1 MKYTD
6 NLNLSLYE
14 STDSMN
20 ITGSNNSLNHN
31 MGIID
36 EAINNT
42 QKELTT
48 QSGRIDNL
56 ILNSGDSSTE
66 VIDARVGADGNTYST
81 LKERLDTENSKIKS
95 ECNTYSTKTEVS
107 VVEGKAD
114 DALAAANA
122 NSENLTNFINT
133 TTNNLEDLQGQLDG
147 SIMTHFY
154 EYEPTNTNIPAS
166 EWTTTELKNNHLG
179 DLFYDTITGY
189 CYRWQVSNNTY
200 SWNRITDVD
209 VTKALADAAKAQDT
223 ADNKRRVF
231 VSTPTPPYDVGD
243 LWTQGS
249 DGDIMRCKIAKT
261 SSQSYAAADWEK
273 ASKYT
278 DDTKADA
285 VADNLAN
292 TNTNLSTVTTN
303 LSKAQQ
309 DILTNAGLINSQG
322 DLIAGN
328 TAEIKSQAETISN
341 HESRISRTETDIS
354 LKVSSS
360 DFESYKTTVTGTID
374 TAKSEAINAASAD
387 AISKADQALTNA
399 KNYTSAEIE
408 TVNESISKAN
418 TEITAMKG
426 QIALKVEQSDIDNV
440 ETTVKTYVDDEVA
453 DTLKEAK
460 TYTDEREAAINVTL
474 NGISSKVS
482 SVESSQTTING
493 NVSDLQTRMS
503 SAEEK
508 ITPTA
513 IINTVS
519 STYAT
524 KTENQAALDA
534 AKVAQEDINNL
545 EIGGRN
551 LVTNSVNLSDF
562 AIESSN
568 CTTRTI
574 ADDYCIVNRLVTPNS
589 NGRYGIYKDIPVTA
603 GEEYTVSLT
612 VKEVT
617 GTMNFSFGS
626 DAATW
631 GSLGSSELS
640 VGRFIKTITAPSNAT
655 FLRLYINGND
665 GVNGGSVTVSNIKFE
680 KGNKATDWTPAPED
694 VDAGISNAQT
704 AADNAQDEVNE
715 ISDKTR
721 SGLIET
727 LSGSGFVQSTKTEDG
742 GMAEVVVYGKSV
754 QDGTPTPDAP
764 VEIQSVENAKVKS
777 CGKNLVDIK
786 EALDYWGCT
795 YTEENGIY
803 TITYSGNA
811 YAKPFIFT
819 NTASIY
825 TLSAIQTSVNVVNE
839 KISFAYVDK
848 TGNIIR
854 NSELYANGASITSR
868 SNVNAIYLDYHSTSS
883 GWSRTIENLQVELG
897 NTATNYE
904 PYQAKTTTLSDIV
917 LRSTPDGT
925 KDRLFKDSDWL
936 WKVERN
942 CAYISSYNGESIAT
956 SYYSNTGELST
967 GASVVYALEVP
978 TYETLSDSIQSELRA
993 LTTYNPVT
1001 NVIASDG
1008 VTPDIDV
1015 SFWTRDYRTKNTAEV
1030 AKTTAEQTADK
1041 FTWIVESGTSSS
1053 NFTLTDRVASLL
1065 SSEFQIDALTTFKNS
1080 ATDGTSTVIDG
1091 GAIKANTISADKINV
1106 PDLSALRATI
1116 GGFTIGNSALHN
1128 GTTSL
1133 AGADNSVY
1141 LGLDGISCGT
1151 KFKVDKKGVLS
1162 TADIKMEKTKTENDI
1177 TSTFGL
1183 YISSPDS
1190 WTGSGLAVPG
1200 IRTRTDTVVD
1210 GVTFSNELQMYP
1222 FKISLV
1228 KHVSNADD
1236 AWLRLEPTKMSMFS
1250 YINNDGFTCPE
1261 LFIQP
1266 GGANSVSSVT
1276 MGKETHQ
1283 IYSVEWTDD
1292 PYDYDDPLAS
1302 CPHNMYPVT
1311 FNASAV
1317 TFNSAVDVNGT
1328 LQVQGTAVSLN
1339 GHKHSRLC
1347 NTADSSYEAQVA
1359 LVLDGDYYY
1368 FRGSEA
1374 SKYVCGSEVRPW
1386 YKTFTERL
1394 EVTKGKPVFTY
1405 VGSDGGGSAVSYA
1418 TNMYVGSTGTVSRT
1432 TNTSSRTIKH
1442 DITEL
1447 QDEQIK
1453 AENLYNVNVYQ
1464 AKYNEDILSSN
1475 DPRYLKDLPMFIIED
1490 LDEKYPI
1497 VIDKPSENVK
1507 EWSWNAQYIIPPML
1521 KLIQNQHQTD
1531 INLENKIKD
1540 LESKLDKAL
1549 EIIDN
1554 LTNN

>member
-31 MGIID
+31 MKLID

-66 VIDARVGADGNTYST
+66 VIDSRVGVDGKTYST

-95 ECNTYSTKTEVS
+95 ECSTYSTKTEVS

-249 DGDIMRCKIAKT
+249 DGDIMHCKIAKT

-292 TNTNLSTVTTN
+292 TNTNLNTVTTN

-309 DILTNAGLINSQG
+309 DILTNAGLIDSQG

-341 HESRISRTETDIS
+341 HESRISKTETDIS

-387 AISKADQALTNA
+387 AISKADQALANA

-440 ETTVKTYVDDEVA
+440 ETTVKTYVDNEVA
-453 DTLKEAK
+453 DTLIEAK
-460 TYTDEREAAINVTL
+460 QYTDEREAAINVTL
-474 NGISSKVS
+474 NGINSKVS

-524 KTENQAALDA
+524 KTENQAVLDA
-534 AKVAQEDINNL
+534 AKAAQEDIDNL

-551 LVTNSVNLSDF
+551 LLLNSSDLLKWEKEELNVLLTQEDDGYYKLSLKEG
-562 AIESSN
+562 AAS
-568 CTTRTI
+568 T
-574 ADDYCIVNRLVTPNS
+574 L
-589 NGRYGIYKDIPVTA
+589 YGIYQTVSVEPDTDYIFSMYTRGWARIQIVPHNTWSALAEASHPSDINSSEESRLVIKYNSGERTQLRVYTCVYSSE
-603 GEEYTVSLT
+603 EEY
-612 VKEVT
+612 
-617 GTMNFSFGS
+617 
-626 DAATW
+626 
-631 GSLGSSELS
+631 
-640 VGRFIKTITAPSNAT
+640 IKLP
-655 FLRLYINGND
+655 
-665 GVNGGSVTVSNIKFE
+665 KFE
-680 KGNKATDWTPAPED
+680 KGSKPTDWTPAPED
-694 VDAGISNAQT
+694 VDA
-704 AADNAQDEVNE
+704 
-715 ISDKTR
+715 
-721 SGLIET
+721 
-727 LSGSGFVQSTKTEDG
+727 
-742 GMAEVVVYGKSV
+742 SV
-754 QDGTPTPDAP
+754 R
-764 VEIQSVENAKVKS
+764 E
-777 CGKNLVDIK
+777 
-786 EALDYWGCT
+786 
-795 YTEENGIY
+795 
-803 TITYSGNA
+803 
-811 YAKPFIFT
+811 
-819 NTASIY
+819 
-825 TLSAIQTSVNVVNE
+825 
-839 KISFAYVDK
+839 
-848 TGNIIR
+848 
-854 NSELYANGASITSR
+854 
-868 SNVNAIYLDYHSTSS
+868 
-883 GWSRTIENLQVELG
+883 
-897 NTATNYE
+897 
-904 PYQAKTTTLSDIV
+904 
-917 LRSTPDGT
+917 
-925 KDRLFKDSDWL
+925 
-936 WKVERN
+936 
-942 CAYISSYNGESIAT
+942 
-956 SYYSNTGELST
+956 
-967 GASVVYALEVP
+967 
-978 TYETLSDSIQSELRA
+978 
-993 LTTYNPVT
+993 
-1001 NVIASDG
+1001 
-1008 VTPDIDV
+1008 
-1015 SFWTRDYRTKNTAEV
+1015 

-1151 KFKVDKKGVLS
+1151 KFKVNKSGELTATRGNIGGFTISDTNLMGYGNWIKLNFVGDSDGTYSNEVCLYADGLS
-1162 TADIKMEKTKTENDI
+1162 LNRYNDTIGDYDSQCWLQNDVIKLT
-1177 TSTFGL
+1177 
-1183 YISSPDS
+1183 
-1190 WTGSGLAVPG
+1190 TGSVLQ
-1200 IRTRTDTVVD
+1200 DTYSEINITWDSQNVKINDYV
-1210 GVTFSNELQMYP
+1210 
-1222 FKISLV
+1222 ISL
-1228 KHVSNADD
+1228 D
-1236 AWLRLEPTKMSMFS
+1236 
-1250 YINNDGFTCPE
+1250 
-1261 LFIQP
+1261 
-1266 GGANSVSSVT
+1266 
-1276 MGKETHQ
+1276 
-1283 IYSVEWTDD
+1283 
-1292 PYDYDDPLAS
+1292 
-1302 CPHNMYPVT
+1302 
-1311 FNASAV
+1311 
-1317 TFNSAVDVNGT
+1317 
-1328 LQVQGTAVSLN
+1328 
-1339 GHKHSRLC
+1339 GHKHGSLYHMSSG
-1347 NTADSSYEAQVA
+1347 NTCLTCTQDS
-1359 LVLDGDYYY
+1359 DIYYV
-1368 FRGSEA
+1368 RKGS
-1374 SKYVCGSEVRPW
+1374 SMSDINVCSGSGTYPW
-1386 YKTFTERL
+1386 YNVYTENL
-1394 EVTKGKPVFTY
+1394 KVSGGKPVFSY

-1418 TNMYVGSTGTVSRT
+1418 TNMYVASGGTVSRT

-1497 VIDKPSENVK
+1497 IIDKPSGDVK

-1549 EIIDN
+1549 EIINN

>member
-1 MKYTD
+1 MKQTD
-6 NLNLSLYE
+6 NLKLRLY
-14 STDSMN
+14 DSDDLMN
-20 ITGSNNSLNHN
+20 ITGPTNSLNHN

-66 VIDARVGADGNTYST
+66 VIDARVDTDGKTYST

-95 ECNTYSTKTEVS
+95 ECSTYSTKTEVS

-249 DGDIMRCKIAKT
+249 DGDIMHCKIAKT

-292 TNTNLSTVTTN
+292 TNANLSNVTTN

-309 DILTNAGLINSQG
+309 DILTNAGLIDSQG

-328 TAEIKSQAETISN
+328 TAEIQSQAETISN
-341 HESRISRTETDIS
+341 HESRISKTETDIS

-374 TAKSEAINAASAD
+374 TAKSEAINAASED
-387 AISKADQALTNA
+387 AISKADQALANA

-418 TEITAMKG
+418 AEITAMKG

-440 ETTVKTYVDDEVA
+440 ETTVKTYVDGEVA

-534 AKVAQEDINNL
+534 AKAAQEDINNL

-551 LVTNSVNLSDF
+551 LLLNSSDLLKWEKEELNVLLTQEDDGYYKLSLKEG
-562 AIESSN
+562 AAS
-568 CTTRTI
+568 T
-574 ADDYCIVNRLVTPNS
+574 L
-589 NGRYGIYKDIPVTA
+589 YGIYQTVSVEPDTDYIFSMYTRGWARIQIVPHNTWSALAEASHPSDIASSEESRLIIKYNSGERTQLRVYTCVHSSE
-603 GEEYTVSLT
+603 EEY
-612 VKEVT
+612 
-617 GTMNFSFGS
+617 
-626 DAATW
+626 
-631 GSLGSSELS
+631 
-640 VGRFIKTITAPSNAT
+640 IKLP
-655 FLRLYINGND
+655 
-665 GVNGGSVTVSNIKFE
+665 KFE
-680 KGNKATDWTPAPED
+680 KGSKPTDWTPAPED
-694 VDAGISNAQT
+694 VDA
-704 AADNAQDEVNE
+704 
-715 ISDKTR
+715 
-721 SGLIET
+721 
-727 LSGSGFVQSTKTEDG
+727 
-742 GMAEVVVYGKSV
+742 SV
-754 QDGTPTPDAP
+754 R
-764 VEIQSVENAKVKS
+764 E
-777 CGKNLVDIK
+777 
-786 EALDYWGCT
+786 
-795 YTEENGIY
+795 
-803 TITYSGNA
+803 
-811 YAKPFIFT
+811 
-819 NTASIY
+819 
-825 TLSAIQTSVNVVNE
+825 
-839 KISFAYVDK
+839 
-848 TGNIIR
+848 
-854 NSELYANGASITSR
+854 
-868 SNVNAIYLDYHSTSS
+868 
-883 GWSRTIENLQVELG
+883 
-897 NTATNYE
+897 
-904 PYQAKTTTLSDIV
+904 
-917 LRSTPDGT
+917 
-925 KDRLFKDSDWL
+925 
-936 WKVERN
+936 
-942 CAYISSYNGESIAT
+942 
-956 SYYSNTGELST
+956 
-967 GASVVYALEVP
+967 
-978 TYETLSDSIQSELRA
+978 
-993 LTTYNPVT
+993 
-1001 NVIASDG
+1001 
-1008 VTPDIDV
+1008 
-1015 SFWTRDYRTKNTAEV
+1015 

-1041 FTWIVESGTSSS
+1041 FTWLVASGTSSS
-1053 NFTLTDRVASLL
+1053 DFTLTDRVASLL

-1151 KFKVDKKGVLS
+1151 KFKVDKNGVLS

-1190 WTGSGLAVPG
+1190 WTGSGLAVPE
-1200 IRTRTDTVVD
+1200 IKTETKTVVD
-1210 GVTFSNELQMYP
+1210 GVTHSNTLMMYP
-1222 FKISLV
+1222 FTISLEQYV
-1228 KHVSNADD
+1228 TDTD
-1236 AWLRLEPTKMSMFS
+1236 ATWLRLEPTKMSMFS
-1250 YINNDGFTCPE
+1250 YINNNGFKCPE

-1266 GGANSVSSVT
+1266 GGANSASSVT
-1276 MGKETHQ
+1276 MGQETHQ
-1283 IYSVEWTDD
+1283 IYSVKWTDD
-1292 PYDYDDPLAS
+1292 PYDYDDPLAN
-1302 CPHNMYPVT
+1302 CPYNMYPIK
-1311 FNASAV
+1311 FNASTV
-1317 TFNSAVDVNGT
+1317 TFNSAVDVLSSLKVNGT
-1328 LQVQGTAVSLN
+1328 DVSLD
-1339 GHKHSRLC
+1339 GHKHGSLYHTSSGNVC
-1347 NTADSSYEAQVA
+1347 LTCIQDS
-1359 LVLDGDYYY
+1359 DTYYV
-1368 FRGSEA
+1368 RKGS
-1374 SKYVCGSEVRPW
+1374 SMSDINVCSGSGTYPW
-1386 YKTFTERL
+1386 YNVYTENLR
-1394 EVTKGKPVFTY
+1394 VSGGKPIFSY
-1405 VGSDGGGSAVSYA
+1405 VGSDGGGSVVSYA
-1418 TNMYVGSTGTVSRT
+1418 TNMYVGSNGTVSRT

-1497 VIDKPSENVK
+1497 IIDKPSENVK

-1549 EIIDN
+1549 EIINN

>member
-1 MKYTD
+1 MKQTD
-6 NLNLSLYE
+6 NLKLRLY
-14 STDSMN
+14 DSDDLVN
-20 ITGSNNSLNHN
+20 ITGPTNSLNHN
-31 MGIID
+31 MELID
-36 EAINNT
+36 ETINNT

-48 QSGRIDNL
+48 QSDRIDNL

-66 VIDARVGADGNTYST
+66 VIDARVGVGGKTYST
-81 LKERLDTENSKIKS
+81 LKERLDTENSEIKS
-95 ECNTYSTKTEVS
+95 EYSTYSTKSEVS

-249 DGDIMRCKIAKT
+249 DGDIMCCKIAKT
-261 SSQSYAAADWEK
+261 SSQSYATADWEK

-292 TNTNLSTVTTN
+292 TNANLSNVTTN

-309 DILTNAGLINSQG
+309 DILTNAGLIDSQG

-328 TAEIKSQAETISN
+328 TAEIQSQAETISN

-374 TAKSEAINAASAD
+374 TAKSEAISAAEAD
-387 AISKADQALTNA
+387 ATSKADQALANA

-440 ETTVKTYVDDEVA
+440 ETTVKTYVDNEVA
-453 DTLKEAK
+453 DTLIEAK
-460 TYTDEREAAINVTL
+460 QYTDEREAAINVTL

-524 KTENQAALDA
+524 KTENQAASDA
-534 AKVAQEDINNL
+534 AKAAQEDINNL

-551 LVTNSVNLSDF
+551 LLLNSSDLLKWEKEELNVLLTQEDDGYYKLSLKEGAASTLYGMYQTVSVEPNTDYIF
-562 AIESSN
+562 SMYTRGWARIQIVPHDTWSALAEASHPSDIASSEES
-568 CTTRTI
+568 
-574 ADDYCIVNRLVTPNS
+574 RLVIKYNS
-589 NGRYGIYKDIPVTA
+589 GERTQLRVYTCVYSSE
-603 GEEYTVSLT
+603 EEY
-612 VKEVT
+612 
-617 GTMNFSFGS
+617 
-626 DAATW
+626 
-631 GSLGSSELS
+631 
-640 VGRFIKTITAPSNAT
+640 IKLP
-655 FLRLYINGND
+655 
-665 GVNGGSVTVSNIKFE
+665 KFE
-680 KGNKATDWTPAPED
+680 KGSKPTDWTPAPED
-694 VDAGISNAQT
+694 VDA
-704 AADNAQDEVNE
+704 
-715 ISDKTR
+715 
-721 SGLIET
+721 
-727 LSGSGFVQSTKTEDG
+727 
-742 GMAEVVVYGKSV
+742 SV
-754 QDGTPTPDAP
+754 R
-764 VEIQSVENAKVKS
+764 E
-777 CGKNLVDIK
+777 
-786 EALDYWGCT
+786 
-795 YTEENGIY
+795 
-803 TITYSGNA
+803 
-811 YAKPFIFT
+811 
-819 NTASIY
+819 
-825 TLSAIQTSVNVVNE
+825 
-839 KISFAYVDK
+839 
-848 TGNIIR
+848 
-854 NSELYANGASITSR
+854 
-868 SNVNAIYLDYHSTSS
+868 
-883 GWSRTIENLQVELG
+883 
-897 NTATNYE
+897 
-904 PYQAKTTTLSDIV
+904 
-917 LRSTPDGT
+917 
-925 KDRLFKDSDWL
+925 
-936 WKVERN
+936 
-942 CAYISSYNGESIAT
+942 
-956 SYYSNTGELST
+956 
-967 GASVVYALEVP
+967 
-978 TYETLSDSIQSELRA
+978 
-993 LTTYNPVT
+993 
-1001 NVIASDG
+1001 
-1008 VTPDIDV
+1008 
-1015 SFWTRDYRTKNTAEV
+1015 

-1041 FTWIVESGTSSS
+1041 FTWIVASGTSSS

-1091 GAIKANTISADKINV
+1091 GAIKANTISADKLNV
-1106 PDLSALRATI
+1106 TDLSALGATI

-1128 GTTSL
+1128 GTTSF

-1151 KFKVDKKGVLS
+1151 KFKVDKAGALTANDAVITGNTTITGNLITNGNVLICS
-1162 TADIKMEKTKTENDI
+1162 EN
-1177 TSTFGL
+1177 
-1183 YISSPDS
+1183 
-1190 WTGSGLAVPG
+1190 
-1200 IRTRTDTVVD
+1200 
-1210 GVTFSNELQMYP
+1210 M
-1222 FKISLV
+1222 
-1228 KHVSNADD
+1228 
-1236 AWLRLEPTKMSMFS
+1236 
-1250 YINNDGFTCPE
+1250 
-1261 LFIQP
+1261 
-1266 GGANSVSSVT
+1266 
-1276 MGKETHQ
+1276 KE
-1283 IYSVEWTDD
+1283 D
-1292 PYDYDDPLAS
+1292 PYSGYIEFLKSSININGGQTLSLRA
-1302 CPHNMYPVT
+1302 T
-1311 FNASAV
+1311 RG
-1317 TFNSAVDVNGT
+1317 VNVSGGLT
-1328 LQVQGTAVSLN
+1328 VENTAVSLD
-1339 GHKHSRLC
+1339 GHKHGSLYHTSSGNVC
-1347 NTADSSYEAQVA
+1347 LTCTQDS
-1359 LVLDGDYYY
+1359 DIYYV
-1368 FRGSEA
+1368 RKGS
-1374 SKYVCGSEVRPW
+1374 SMTNINVCSGSGTYPW
-1386 YKTFTERL
+1386 YNVYTENLR
-1394 EVTKGKPVFTY
+1394 VSGGKPVFSY
-1405 VGSDGGGSAVSYA
+1405 IGSDGGGNVVSYA
-1418 TNMYVGSTGTVSRT
+1418 TNMYVGSGGTVSRT
-1432 TNTSSRTIKH
+1432 NNTSSRTIKH

-1540 LESKLDKAL
+1540 LESRLDKAL